1 MKHRFKIGE
10 VRNQKEIVEL
20 GPICG
25 EIKYYKVRCPTC
37 SAMYLVTEPTLVIPE
52 KSVSTCRKCKVKDFN
67 QGKVT
72 QYAQLFRVSE
82 IRSVERKI
90 GKRSR
95 TKRWDV

>member
-1 MKHRFKIGE
+1 MKHRFKVGE

-25 EIKYYKVRCPTC
+25 KIKYYKVRCPSC
-37 SAMYLVTEPTLVIPE
+37 SELYLVTEPTLVVPT
-52 KSVSTCRKCKVKDFN
+52 KNKDTCRKCKVKDFN
-67 QGKVT
+67 QGRVT

-82 IRSVERKI
+82 IRAMEKQS